1 MIVLTTNTNTCL
13 HYNTLYTEYPERIK
27 RGQDFVKSIM
37 KEKYEVIPG
46 SEGMQVLRN
55 AIVLETGKRI
65 DVVIRNITEDFW
77 QTVIDTTNR
86 SRVGAVGTPGIG
98 KTTSTCILIRL
109 LLQQQK
115 TVVYHVRT
123 KKEDGFVYM
132 FTPTSEGSVDV
143 KVIQE
148 KDFNILDENINQTF
162 TYYIVDPGKTKDDCN
177 PPDNFQGKVIIVAS
191 PDEGHWGVS
200 EFFKLRGSDSDGM
213 LQFLP
218 AWNLQE
224 LIASSTILG
233 SRNGVSLGLTNK
245 DITSRFERF
254 GGVPRYVF
262 APKEKYD
269 VQISRQDL
277 ALQALS
283 KDDAIRL
290 AYKDRSGIKTHSSDL
305 PKGILLSYI
314 TNPTEKK
321 YQNGYAVF
329 CSDFVYDS
337 IVKRYMSVLWGEMM
351 RSDGSFDPYLFE
363 TYCTTLFCDRKNE
376 KDLTFEIRK
385 NSSKSVATTKALK
398 RCTRKEKVTDIIE
411 SARNEENVLFRPIST
426 TNKLVDFV
434 YREGQVYHFFQCT
447 IAATHSATPK
457 HIHQLVLDVLEM
469 NNAKATVF
477 RISKNTP
484 RVHIYYTVPKFR
496 FRKFATNPAKAMEEA
511 CSHCR
516 ENSSLWQHWDSIVSI
531 DILSI
536 DRPNMED
543 YGVDT

>member
-1 MIVLTTNTNTCL
+1 V
-13 HYNTLYTEYPERIK
+13 E
-27 RGQDFVKSIM
+27 SIM
-37 KEKYEVIPG
+37 NKDYEKIPN
-46 SEGMQVLRN
+46 SNGMKVLRN
-55 AIVLETGKRI
+55 AINLETGKSI

-86 SRVGAVGTPGIG
+86 SRVCAVGTPGIG

-115 TVVYHVRT
+115 TIIYHVRT
-123 KKEDGFVYM
+123 KEKNGFVYM
-132 FTPTSEGSVDV
+132 FTRTTEGSVDV

-148 KDFNILDENINQTF
+148 KDFNILDENINQTS
-162 TYYIVDPGKTKDDCN
+162 TYYIVDPGNTKDDCN
-177 PPDNFQGKVIIVAS
+177 PPANFIGKVIIVAS

-200 EFFKLRGSDSDGM
+200 EFFKDRGSNSGGM

-218 AWNLQE
+218 VWNLQE
-224 LIASSTILG
+224 LIESSSVLGTI
-233 SRNGVSLGLTNK
+233 NGVSLGLTNQ
-245 DITSRFERF
+245 DIKSRFERF

-262 APKEKYD
+262 ASKERYD

-283 KDDAIRL
+283 ENDAIRL

-363 TYCTTLFCDRKNE
+363 TYCTTLFYDRKKE
-376 KDLTFEIRK
+376 KDLTFEIRE
-385 NSSKSVATTKALK
+385 NSLNSVATTKALK
-398 RCTRKEKVTDIIE
+398 RCTRKEKVTSIIH
-411 SARNEENVLFRPIST
+411 SARNEEFVLFQPIST
-426 TNKLVDFV
+426 TNKFVDFV
-434 YREGQVYHFFQCT
+434 YREGRTYHFFQCT
-447 IAATHSATPK
+447 IAARHSATPK

-469 NNAKATVF
+469 NNGDAINF
-477 RISKNTP
+477 QNPENTP
-484 RVHIYYTVPKFR
+484 RVHIYYTVPTFR
-496 FRKFATNPAKAMEEA
+496 FRKFATDPAKAKGEA
-511 CSHCR
+511 RSHCIL
-516 ENSSLWQHWDSIVSI
+516 NSSLWQHWDSIVSI
-531 DILSI
+531 DVLSV
-536 DRPNMED
+536 DRPNKED
-543 YGVDT
+543 DGVDT